1 MDLLNAMRDVCQRKD
16 MRISGMTVGMSLLRN
31 SQRLHKIIETHKDFF
46 LRRHGPLGSFFDP
59 PEMYF
64 RAKKTQN
71 KICSPK

>member
-46 LRRHGPLGSFFDP
+46 WELKNILFCCVKLDRT
-59 PEMYF
+59 EMGLSII
-64 RAKKTQN
+64 K
-71 KICSPK
+71 C